1 MSHSGWKKRA
11 ITQSRRASGQTSD
24 IVESFNGIQT
34 VGREVEVT
42 YTTCTVTESPWDRPP
57 SPILL
62 ALIMKRRRQFTNSK
76 TEVMVVVVDNEG
88 RRMVSTSPGPG
99 YARE

>member
-1 MSHSGWKKRA
+1 MSHSGWKKTA

-34 VGREVEVT
+34 VGKEVEVT
-42 YTTCTVTESPWDRPP
+42 YTTCTVTESPWDQPP

-62 ALIMKRRRQFTNSK
+62 EPIIECRRQFTISK
-76 TEVMVVVVDNEG
+76 TEVTVVVVDNEG
-88 RRMVSTSPGPG
+88 LSTSPSPG